1 MKYKKEKTVAI
12 DAVLKASELCKRVQ
26 KNLISEDSKEKKDKS
41 PVTIADFGA
50 QAIII
55 HELKKVFPN
64 DPIVAEE
71 DARELTVC
79 GGDTLREKVVNSVQ
93 RFLPDLTEEQVVSS
107 INQGNYEG
115 GNSGRFWT
123 LDPIDGTKGFLRK
136 EQYAVALALIENGEV
151 VLGVLGCPNLEITF
165 DRKGSYG
172 ALFFAEKAKGAYLKL
187 YDTGVDLKIQVSGEE
202 QASKASF
209 CESVE
214 SSHSSHSDSAKIA
227 EILGVTKE
235 PVRIDSQCKY
245 GILAR
250 GDASIY
256 LRLPTKKDYREK
268 IWDHAAGYIIVKEAG
283 GEVTDCNGKP
293 LDFSLGK
300 TLEANTGIVG
310 TNGRIH
316 DEVVKVVKEVV
327 FQN

>member
-1 MKYKKEKTVAI
+1 MKYKKEKIVAI

-71 DARELTVC
+71 DARELTIC
-79 GGDTLREKVVNSVQ
+79 GGDTLRERVVDSVQ
-93 RFLPDLTEEQVVSS
+93 RFLPGLTEEQIISS

-136 EQYAVALALIENGEV
+136 GQYAVALALIADGEV
-151 VLGVLGCPNLEITF
+151 VLGVLGCPNLQTKS
-165 DRKGSYG
+165 DRMGNYG
-172 ALFFAEKAKGAYLKL
+172 AIFFAEKGEGAYLKL
-187 YDTGVDLKIQVSGEE
+187 YDSGVDLKIQVSDEE

-214 SSHSSHSDSAKIA
+214 SAHSSHSGSTKIA
-227 EILGVTKE
+227 EILGVTRK

-268 IWDHAAGYIIVKEAG
+268 IWDHAAGYIILKEAG
-283 GEVTDCNGKP
+283 GEVTDCDGEP

-310 TNGRIH
+310 TNGKIH
-316 DEVVKVVKEVV
+316 DEVIKVVKEVV

>member
-12 DAVLKASELCKRVQ
+12 NAVLKASELCKIVQ
-26 KNLISEDSKEKKDKS
+26 KNLVSEDSKEKKDKS

-71 DARELTVC
+71 DARELTIC
-79 GGDTLREKVVNSVQ
+79 GGDTLREKVVWSVKK
-93 RFLPDLTEEQVVSS
+93 FLPDLTEEQIISS
-107 INQGNYEG
+107 INQGDYEG
-115 GNSGRFWT
+115 GSSGRFWT

-136 EQYAVALALIENGEV
+136 EQYAVALALIEDGEV
-151 VLGVLGCPNLEITF
+151 VLGVLGCPNLETKF
-165 DRKGSYG
+165 DSKDSYG
-172 ALFFAEKAKGAYLKL
+172 ALFYAARDEGAFLKL
-187 YDTGVDLKIQVSGEE
+187 FDGGVDLKIQVSDEQ
-202 QASKASF
+202 QASYASF

-214 SSHSSHSDSAKIA
+214 SSHSSHSNSSKIA
-227 EILGVTKE
+227 NLLGVTRE

-256 LRLPTKKDYREK
+256 LRLPTKKEYREK
-268 IWDHAAGYIIVKEAG
+268 IWDHAAGYLIVKEAG
-283 GEVTDCNGKP
+283 GEVTDCDGKP

-300 TLEANTGIVG
+300 TLKANTGIVG
-310 TNGRIH
+310 TNGKIH
-316 DEVVKVVKEVV
+316 DEVVKVVKDVV
-327 FQN
+327 VKN